1 LSFSRIFRSFSFF
14 CTLGALPV
22 KAFALTLLIGID
34 GFRGDYLD
42 RGMSPTLSQLAG
54 QGAFSQEL
62 MPVYPS
68 VTFPNHVSI
77 VTGQYPANHGIVNNF
92 MKDPDLPGQIFR
104 LADRNAVTA
113 PQWWAEA
120 TPLWVTLA
128 QQGKLSYTM
137 FWPGAEASIQGV
149 RPAKWLAYNHSMTSM
164 QRVEQ
169 LLSWLSESPAPPTFA
184 TLYFSEVDSQ
194 GHAAGPNHSSVNEA
208 IQSVDT
214 ALAFLFSE
222 LKSRG
227 LWESMSVVIAADHG
241 MAHVRAD
248 QVVYGPKLLEGMS
261 GVRWEWSGP
270 AAGVRV
276 DNPSLIPEVLRR
288 LGAEPSLTCWPK
300 GKTLKA
306 FGPTSHR
313 RFPDVLCLSKE
324 GWSTT
329 DRHIGFPIPGQHG
342 FDPSLLSM
350 QGLLI
355 AYGLKVKPEKLSR
368 VRNIDVYPL
377 LCALTQAQCPRVD
390 ASPDL
395 AKRILRDQDF
405 RK

>member
-1 LSFSRIFRSFSFF
+1 MFQSIRFGLFA
-14 CTLGALPV
+14 LGLGLLPV
-22 KAFALTLLIGID
+22 KAFAFTLLISID

-42 RGMSPTLSQLAG
+42 RGMSPALSQLAR

-77 VTGQYPANHGIVNNF
+77 VTGQYPGNHGIVNNL
-92 MKDPDLPGQIFR
+92 MIDPDLPGQTFR
-104 LADRNAVTA
+104 LADRKAVTA
-113 PQWWAEA
+113 PQWWAES

-128 QQGKLSYTM
+128 QQGHSSYTM
-137 FWPGAEASIQGV
+137 FWPGAEVEIQGL
-149 RPAKWLAYNHSMTSM
+149 RPAKWLNYDHSMTSM
-164 QRVEQ
+164 QRVQQ
-169 LLSWLSESPAPPTFA
+169 LLGWLDENSSPPRFA

-194 GHAAGPNHSSVNEA
+194 GHAAGPNHGSVNGS
-208 IQSVDT
+208 IRSVDQ
-214 ALAFLFSE
+214 ALRFLIDE
-222 LKSRG
+222 LKTRG
-227 LWESMSVVIAADHG
+227 LWDTMTVVIAADHG

-248 QVVYGPKLLEGMS
+248 QVVYGPKLLEGML

-300 GKTLKA
+300 GKTPKA

-329 DRHIGFPIPGQHG
+329 DRRIGFPIPGQHG
-342 FDPSLLSM
+342 FDPSLMSM
-350 QGLLI
+350 QGLLVVH
-355 AYGLKVKPEKLSR
+355 GPDVMPGRLGR
-368 VRNIDVYPL
+368 VRNMDIYPL
-377 LCALTQAQCPRVD
+377 LCTLTQANCPKTD
-390 ASPDL
+390 AKTDL
-395 AKRILRDQDF
+395 ATAVLQPP
-405 RK
+405 